1 MSSRPVAHRHFWI
14 RYLVSQSG
22 TFVFGEP
29 YLMTWPFERDEAQ
42 EISVRP
48 FKNLTD
54 S

>member
-1 MSSRPVAHRHFWI
+1 VLACGIVGFSGIHQQFAQW
-14 RYLVSQSG
+14 G
-22 TFVFGEP
+22 TFAGGEP